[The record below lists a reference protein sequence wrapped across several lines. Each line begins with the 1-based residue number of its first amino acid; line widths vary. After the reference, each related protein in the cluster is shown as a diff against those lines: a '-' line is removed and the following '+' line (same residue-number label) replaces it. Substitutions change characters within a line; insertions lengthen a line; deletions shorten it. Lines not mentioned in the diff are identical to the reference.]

1 MKKFYN
7 LGAWLPFKDIA
18 EYNGKQVAIYKRAQ
32 ILITDIWACFEGQ
45 GYGEFRDIDT
55 ITMFADYR
63 IPQALLYFGAIEY
76 SKEFREY
83 LEKDHL
89 MKSGD
94 RYELEIRGCSIWAT
108 ELISKETRRLL
119 DEHLE
124 TKDMLVN
131 SLLIDHFLWDYRRD
145 HNDAMKDLPIHRIRC
160 IY

>member
-1 MKKFYN
+1 
-7 LGAWLPFKDIA
+7 
-18 EYNGKQVAIYKRAQ
+18 
-32 ILITDIWACFEGQ
+32 
-45 GYGEFRDIDT
+45 
-55 ITMFADYR
+55 MFADYR

-76 SKEFREY
+76 SKELREY

-94 RYELEIRGCSIWAT
+94 RYELEVRGCSIWAT

-131 SLLIDHFLWDYRRD
+131 SILIDHFLWDYRRD
-145 HNDAMKDLPIHRIRC
+145 HNDAMKDLPFHRIRC
-160 IY
+160 IYY